1 MPNQLSERRSPGKGR
16 DIGQL
21 PHPLLGGHR
30 ERGELAFLDR
40 LEDDRS
46 LSITGATLAQRHS
59 VPIAEIGEMRLAL
72 PDRTFGLR
80 RLVDD
85 MVAASG
91 IALKPA
97 QVTSSIQSLRSFA
110 RAGLGIS
117 ALTRCAP
124 RRDVA
129 EGRLI
134 TVPLQGRNLR
144 KACQKICLRNG
155 RTLSPAARALA
166 RHLARSARTYAAGHA

>member
-97 QVTSSIQSLRSFA
+97 LVTSSIQSLRSFA
-110 RAGLGIS
+110 RAAS
-117 ALTRCAP
+117 ASAP
-124 RRDVA
+124 
-129 EGRLI
+129 
-134 TVPLQGRNLR
+134 
-144 KACQKICLRNG
+144 
-155 RTLSPAARALA
+155 
-166 RHLARSARTYAAGHA
+166 